1 MEFYTLVFQLLFMI
15 VLLVSSFLSSLNTP
29 LVMTMWTL
37 HLHRSIF
44 PITRTVSLDPFIYSD
59 ERKKLYPV
67 YEKEKSFE
75 VYSKR
80 LKGMLLSYSAR
91 EKRCFEMNNGDC
103 LSYNRIES
111 KYATTKYNEEDLHLQ
126 VPDQVKVLIE
136 TQSCRDTQF
145 VVGIVTAP
153 FQFAERYAIRN
164 SWCKESN
171 HGVKGVRC
179 YFYSGMTSNPND
191 NSFLQQEASIHD
203 DIIQFDIADTYLNL
217 TILQIE
223 SYKWVLN
230 HCGSMK
236 YYVRTDADMF
246 VNLNIVVNQII
257 SSMPSSFAY
266 GHVFPRSK
274 PFRDPNHKYYLPRSV
289 YSQPFFPPFISGCMC
304 ILSRDVLQTIV
315 EGSETVRPI
324 HYLDDAYYGQ
334 IMDRYGVL
342 IVDDKKYISVNQLP
356 LNEVLNGNY
365 AAVHRYSPVDLIV
378 IDSFQQGKEL

>member
-153 FQFAERYAIRN
+153 FQFAERFAIRN
-164 SWCKESN
+164 SWCKESH

-179 YFYSGMTSNPND
+179 YFYSGMTSHPSD
-191 NSFLQQEASIHD
+191 NAFLQQEASLYN
-203 DIIQFDIADTYLNL
+203 DIVQFDIADTYLNL
-217 TILQIE
+217 TILQLQ
-223 SYKWVLN
+223 SFNWTMN
-230 HCGSMK
+230 HCPSMK
-236 YYVRTDADMF
+236 FYVRTDADMF
-246 VNLNIVVNQII
+246 VNLNTVANRII
-257 SSMPSSFAY
+257 PSMPSSFAY
-266 GHVFPRSK
+266 GHVFRGAK
-274 PFRDPNHKYYLPRSV
+274 PFRDPNHKYYLPYSV
-289 YSQPFFPPFISGCMC
+289 YSQPFFPPYISGCMC

-378 IDSFQQGKEL
+378 IDFFQRGKEL

>member
-153 FQFAERYAIRN
+153 FQFAERFAIRN
-164 SWCKESN
+164 SWCKESH

-179 YFYSGMTSNPND
+179 YFYSGMTSHPSD
-191 NSFLQQEASIHD
+191 NAFLQQEASLYN
-203 DIIQFDIADTYLNL
+203 DIVQFDIADTYLNL
-217 TILQIE
+217 TILQLQ
-223 SYKWVLN
+223 SFNWTMN
-230 HCGSMK
+230 HCPSMK
-236 YYVRTDADMF
+236 FYVRTDADMF
-246 VNLNIVVNQII
+246 VNLNTVANRII
-257 SSMPSSFAY
+257 PSMPSSFAY
-266 GHVFPRSK
+266 GHVFRGAK
-274 PFRDPNHKYYLPRSV
+274 PFRDPNHKYYLPYSV
-289 YSQPFFPPFISGCMC
+289 YSQPFFPPYISGCMC

-342 IVDDKKYISVNQLP
+342 IVNDKKYISVNQLP

-378 IDSFQQGKEL
+378 IDFFQRGKEL

>member
-153 FQFAERYAIRN
+153 FQFAERFAIRN
-164 SWCKESN
+164 SWCKESH

-179 YFYSGMTSNPND
+179 YFYSGMTSHPSD
-191 NSFLQQEASIHD
+191 NAFLQQEASLYN
-203 DIIQFDIADTYLNL
+203 DIVQFDIADTYLNL
-217 TILQIE
+217 TILQLQ
-223 SYKWVLN
+223 SFNWTMN
-230 HCGSMK
+230 HCPSMK
-236 YYVRTDADMF
+236 FYVRTDADMF
-246 VNLNIVVNQII
+246 VNLNTVANRII
-257 SSMPSSFAY
+257 PSMPSSFAY
-266 GHVFPRSK
+266 GHVFRGAK
-274 PFRDPNHKYYLPRSV
+274 PFRDPNHKYYLPYSV
-289 YSQPFFPPFISGCMC
+289 YSQPFFPPYISGCMC

-342 IVDDKKYISVNQLP
+342 IVNDKKYISVNQLP

-365 AAVHRYSPVDLIV
+365 AAVHRFSPVDLIV
-378 IDSFQQGKEL
+378 IDSFRQGK

>member
-153 FQFAERYAIRN
+153 FQFAERFAIRN
-164 SWCKESN
+164 SWCKESH

-179 YFYSGMTSNPND
+179 YFYSGMTSHPSD
-191 NSFLQQEASIHD
+191 NAFLQQEASLYN
-203 DIIQFDIADTYLNL
+203 DIVQFDIADTYLNL
-217 TILQIE
+217 TILQLQ
-223 SYKWVLN
+223 SFNWTMN
-230 HCGSMK
+230 HCPSMK
-236 YYVRTDADMF
+236 FYVRTDADMF
-246 VNLNIVVNQII
+246 VNLNTVANRII
-257 SSMPSSFAY
+257 PSMPSSFAY
-266 GHVFPRSK
+266 GHVFRGAK

-365 AAVHRYSPVDLIV
+365 AAVHRFSPVDLIV
-378 IDSFQQGKEL
+378 IDSFRQGK